1 MNPTLSTSPAS
12 SACESPSNVEAPS
25 ASTMLNT
32 PSGKPACRN
41 SWASASEVAGAY
53 SAGFH
58 TAALPHRSA
67 GTRYHD
73 GTATGKFPAVTI
85 AATPTG
91 LRNVNS
97 CLSGSSDGTV
107 IP

>member
-1 MNPTLSTSPAS
+1 M
-12 SACESPSNVEAPS
+12 
-25 ASTMLNT
+25 
-32 PSGKPACRN
+32 
-41 SWASASEVAGAY
+41 AGAY

-67 GTRYHD
+67 GTRYQD

-85 AATPTG
+85 VATPTG
-91 LRNVNS
+91 LRNVKS
-97 CLSGSSDGTV
+97 CLSGSSEGTV

>member
-12 SACESPSNVEAPS
+12 SACDSPSNVEAPS
-25 ASTMLNT
+25 ASTMLKT

-41 SWASASEVAGAY
+41 SCASASEVAGAY

-58 TAALPHRSA
+58 TTVLPHKSA
-67 GTRYHD
+67 GTRYQD

-91 LRNVNS
+91 FRNVNS

-107 IP
+107 MP

>member
-1 MNPTLSTSPAS
+1 
-12 SACESPSNVEAPS
+12 
-25 ASTMLNT
+25 MLKT

-53 SAGFH
+53 SAGFQ
-58 TAALPHRSA
+58 TAVFPHRSA
-67 GTRYHD
+67 GTRYQD
-73 GTATGKFPAVTI
+73 GTATGKLPAVTI

-91 LRNVNS
+91 FRNVNS

-107 IP
+107 MP